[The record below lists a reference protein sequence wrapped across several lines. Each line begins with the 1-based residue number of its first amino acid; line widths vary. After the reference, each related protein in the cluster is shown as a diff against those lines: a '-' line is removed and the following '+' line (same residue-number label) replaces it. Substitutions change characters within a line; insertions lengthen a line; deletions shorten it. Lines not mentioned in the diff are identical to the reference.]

1 MEASSADQ
9 CCEIGSS
16 FPGTVGTS
24 FTEPDPSSGTAS
36 CAPGDIGEKDKVFE
50 NGTEVQRIKVPP
62 QDHMACCQFAEQG
75 ARYFAFLPPADN
87 ETSATCVIYSDVSG
101 KKSLTGGYSGKA
113 RDQGNCTL
121 FFEITGNKTVSGC
134 TSVRRPKD
142 EKATLYP
149 SWPASSPYVTAVG
162 STRFVNQQVGQP
174 EMATDQF
181 GSGGGFS
188 AMFDRSNAT
197 WQEDAVQYY
206 LKHHPEDPTYPKGMF
221 SKNGRATP
229 DLSAL
234 GEGYQVFTNS
244 YLQSV
249 GGTSASTPAF
259 AGMVALLN
267 EARIQKGMS
276 PLGFLNPFLY
286 QNADAFTDV
295 TIGTN
300 AISRG
305 GAPVPN
311 GFNCTKGWDPATGLG
326 TPIFS
331 KLLDAALKA

>member
-1 MEASSADQ
+1 
-9 CCEIGSS
+9 
-16 FPGTVGTS
+16 
-24 FTEPDPSSGTAS
+24 
-36 CAPGDIGEKDKVFE
+36 
-50 NGTEVQRIKVPP
+50 
-62 QDHMACCQFAEQG
+62 
-75 ARYFAFLPPADN
+75 
-87 ETSATCVIYSDVSG
+87 
-101 KKSLTGGYSGKA
+101 
-113 RDQGNCTL
+113 
-121 FFEITGNKTVSGC
+121 
-134 TSVRRPKD
+134 
-142 EKATLYP
+142 
-149 SWPASSPYVTAVG
+149 
-162 STRFVNQQVGQP
+162 
-174 EMATDQF
+174 
-181 GSGGGFS
+181 
-188 AMFDRSNAT
+188 MFDRSNAT
-197 WQEDAVQYY
+197 WQEDAVQHY

-229 DLSAL
+229 DISAL

-311 GFNCTKGWDPATGLG
+311 GFNCTKGWDPAAGLG